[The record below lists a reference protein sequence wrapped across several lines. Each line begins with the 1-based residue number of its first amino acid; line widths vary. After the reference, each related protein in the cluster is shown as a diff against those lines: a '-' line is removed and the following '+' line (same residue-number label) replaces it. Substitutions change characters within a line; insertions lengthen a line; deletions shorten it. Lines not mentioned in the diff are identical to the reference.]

1 MHIRDLEVLETEP
14 TYKVPSSSLQ
24 PSFWQGATIEELAK
38 AQGVRP
44 VGKPEDLYGDF
55 WPEED
60 KVDDA
65 IRQIYEWRRLNWE
78 GRR

>member
-14 TYKVPSSSLQ
+14 TYKVPSSSL
-24 PSFWQGATIEELAK
+24 PSSFWQGATIEELAK

-44 VGKPEDLYGDF
+44 VGKLEDLCGDF

-60 KVDDA
+60 VDAA
-65 IRQIYEWRRLNWE
+65 IRQIYEWRRLDQE
-78 GRR
+78 ERR